1 MFFNRKKKGA
11 PSGPSNHKQLG
22 SEPSFIGRNTTI
34 DGQVVCDG
42 ELHVDGT
49 VRGSVRAQ
57 LCVIDMNGVVQGD
70 VGGDVVHV
78 RGRVIGPIQGVNVHI
93 HAGAHVEGDV
103 FHDTISIENGA
114 YIYGSIRHNS
124 APAPVQP
131 QQFQN
136 AGRKPPFQTPPP
148 IEVAPPSLNQPD
160 TPEEQQKLRM
170 IHSRKP

>member
-1 MFFNRKKKGA
+1 MFFKRKKKGA
-11 PSGPSNHKQLG
+11 LSGPSNDKQLG
-22 SEPSFIGRNTTI
+22 AEPSFIGRNSTI

-70 VGGDVVHV
+70 VGGEVVHV

-124 APAPVQP
+124 APAPAQQ
-131 QQFQN
+131 QQFPGV
-136 AGRKPPFQTPPP
+136 GRKPPFQNHPP
-148 IEVAPPSLNQPD
+148 IEAGPPSLHVQD
-160 TPEEQQKLRM
+160 EPEDQQKLRM